1 MRMFLALA
9 VALVLLCAGCAQ
21 RSAQN
26 SQADVEK
33 ALKEYLTDKGLSI
46 EAMNIVVRQVQYQ
59 GDTAEADVSLT
70 AKSNPQASMTM
81 KYVLKR
87 TGPGSWQVQ
96 GPKSGGAAG
105 GGRTGM
111 PMPEGATPSPL
122 GTPNPSNLGGPGDTA
137 GSGTA
142 PVNPHGMG
150 QMPPANPPAA
160 GSAHGSKQPA
170 KPTQPKPG
178 K

>member
-1 MRMFLALA
+1 MRTLLALA
-9 VALVLLCAGCAQ
+9 VAVVLLCAGCAQ
-21 RSAQN
+21 RGAQN
-26 SQADVEK
+26 NQADVEK
-33 ALKEYLTDKGLSI
+33 AVKEYLAKKDLST

-96 GPKSGGAAG
+96 GPKAGGATG
-105 GGRTGM
+105 PGHGM
-111 PMPEGATPSPL
+111 PMPEGPAPSPM
-122 GTPNPSNLGGPGDTA
+122 GPPNPSNLGGPGDTA
-137 GSGTA
+137 GPGTA
-142 PVNPHGMG
+142 PANPHGMT
-150 QMPPANPPAA
+150 QMPPSNAPAA

-170 KPTQPKPG
+170 KPTPPNPG